1 MSLAVILGRFLGA
14 VLAECAPI
22 LSEIVAD
29 GFRKAFTPTV
39 EDGARR
45 PDLRAALLAS
55 LHANRVGSTG
65 RTGET
70 AKEDS
75 RRGNLGA
82 GLEGDGSS
90 GDS

>member
-1 MSLAVILGRFLGA
+1 MSLAALLGRFLGA
-14 VLAECAPI
+14 VLAECAPV

-29 GFRKAFTPTV
+29 GFRKALTPTV

-45 PDLRAALLAS
+45 PDLRARLLEQ
-55 LHANRVGSTG
+55 LHAHNLGSTR
-65 RTGET
+65 RTGQTEE
-70 AKEDS
+70 EDS